1 MPVDHK
7 MGGKS
12 CNFLEFSVVR
22 RSDYGAWFFVY
33 TSVFTC
39 LGSLLDGIFESNRLG
54 T

>member
-33 TSVFTC
+33 TS
-39 LGSLLDGIFESNRLG
+39 DGIFESNRLG
-54 T
+54 TE